1 MSTITPDALKEIGLT
16 VDLGERLSLV
26 LVFGPGYLAR
36 EGLAEIEAAVGA
48 DRVIRHRLDRLGPSV
63 AESVAAASGSS
74 RPVVLVSGLERMSAE
89 RHEQVLVSMNLLRDT
104 LSNQPA
110 AIVLWIPAE
119 LADEFR
125 RLCVDLFQWRT
136 LTAYVND
143 PGDEEKRVRHDYLV
157 ALASI
162 SSKVDEL
169 QVQVESEDAP
179 RGIESWLAK
188 VERGILLGPA
198 GSGKSTALLRHAARR
213 ANELLD
219 GCSDAELPVVVL
231 ARYLIQHHQG
241 SDMYWVTLANA
252 VHSPVPDCLVW
263 LMQQL
268 KFVSAIVLIDG
279 LDELAPTARRSFV
292 DQIPR
297 LVDRNPRLRVVLAT
311 RRLPDVSLPPW
322 PKAEVLPLGGAA
334 IEAWLRKLG
343 YDPEVVMER
352 LASEGAKAL
361 LASPLFLQMLSKPD
375 EAHGEIDLTRWIGKI
390 TDRLL
395 GSWDAHRGIFLRVP
409 GPKSEER
416 EQLVDL
422 ATTLISTQSDSAS
435 LPRSET
441 LDFIEARSGI
451 LRRIGDDP
459 SARYEFTQPSYRDY
473 FAGVGLAERG
483 PEALVE
489 HAADPTWRV
498 ATFHALNLLG
508 LREFEHAAEAIW
520 TASADQAPS
529 ARWMMRMLVLHATST
544 RKEAI
549 IRTRF
554 VEHAKADLDHARQA
568 GEDPELWSPLA
579 ELVERMTD
587 ARR

>member
-1 MSTITPDALKEIGLT
+1 MVSTITPDALKEIGLT

-231 ARYLIQHHQG
+231 ARYLIQPRG
-241 SDMYWVTLANA
+241 DSDILAMLASA
-252 VHSPVPDCLVW
+252 VLFGTVW
-263 LMQQL
+263 LMRQ
-268 KFVSAIVLIDG
+268 FDSAPAIVLVDG
-279 LDELAPTARRSFV
+279 FDEVAPAARMFFA

-375 EAHGEIDLTRWIGKI
+375 EAHGEIDLTRWIDKI

-395 GSWDAHRGIFLRVP
+395 GSWDAHREIFLRVP

-422 ATTLISTQSDSAS
+422 AMTLISTQSDSAS

-489 HAADPTWRV
+489 HAADPTWRA

-520 TASADQAPS
+520 AASTNQDGS
-529 ARWMMRMLVLHATST
+529 TRWMMRMLVLHATST
-544 RKEAI
+544 RKDAI

-587 ARR
+587 AQR